1 MYILV
6 PSWSVTVVR
15 PAKQTIRLRDH
26 VNQMCQ
32 IRGSMKTSLNF
43 LNIVKK
49 PLLVFFR
56 GVMIRL
62 LSAFLNRSY
71 DHKTVSIKCIKYMK
85 VGKFL

>member
-6 PSWSVTVVR
+6 PWSVTVVR

-32 IRGSMKTSLNF
+32 VRGSLEISLNF

-49 PLLVFFR
+49 PLVVFLR
-56 GVMIRL
+56 VIRM
-62 LSAFLNRSY
+62 SAPLNRLY
-71 DHKTVSIKCIKYMK
+71 DHKTLSIKCVNYMK
-85 VGKFL
+85 V